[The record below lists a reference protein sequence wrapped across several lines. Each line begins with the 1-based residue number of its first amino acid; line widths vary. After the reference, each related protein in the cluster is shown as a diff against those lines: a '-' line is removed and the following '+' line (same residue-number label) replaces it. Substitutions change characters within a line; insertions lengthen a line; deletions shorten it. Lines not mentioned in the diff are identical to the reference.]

1 MTRWRVKQT
10 LLPYSWTQPILCHL
24 VLWSQLEPLGKR
36 ARGECVQRASYLGSK
51 TCLYTFTH
59 LFWYDSF
66 KWSFPKCLAVEQAI
80 LEKKKNNMSKKL
92 WCKEFQT
99 CCKQLPYILVSL
111 LASFFYIILKFS
123 LGPIWDAMKFRAKT
137 AGVKTLLGIENN
149 NLENFLFFFLQ
160 PNHDISRGKCN
171 IVMK

>member
-1 MTRWRVKQT
+1 MTCETDIITLFMNSTYSVPSCPLVPAGAFGKESKRWVCAED
-10 LLPYSWTQPILCHL
+10 ILVGIKDLSLHFHSP
-24 VLWSQLEPLGKR
+24 VLI
-36 ARGECVQRASYLGSK
+36 
-51 TCLYTFTH
+51 
-59 LFWYDSF
+59 SF

-80 LEKKKNNMSKKL
+80 LEKKKNMSKKL

-123 LGPIWDAMKFRAKT
+123 LGPIWDAMKFRART

-149 NLENFLFFFLQ
+149 NLENFLSFFSFSPIMIYQGGNVIL
-160 PNHDISRGKCN
+160 
-171 IVMK
+171 